1 ITKDNRTVI
10 LSIKPYDP
18 KKLNRGFRIFEDKDG
33 VYVIPSDVNIKKVDL
48 SLFNIKYLIEE
59 KYYNLTTMP
68 LIINVDK
75 EKLIEAQ
82 NFIQSIIKEKKA
94 GKIEKHYKIVPSSSI
109 KLLHG
114 KTFYDLLSNEKI
126 KKIWLD
132 HKVKVS
138 LHESVPLIGAPDV
151 WNLGY
156 NGSGI
161 KIAILDTGID
171 SNHQDFYFMSG
182 ASKIIDQI
190 DFTDDYNPYDFN
202 GHGTHVASTA
212 AGTGIAS
219 GGFYTGVAPGALL
232 MNVKVLN
239 RYGWG
244 SWSWIISGIEYAA
257 YYGPDKVINS
267 GDEADILSLSLG
279 GGPTDGTDPPSLA
292 CDAAVDNG
300 KIVVVAAG
308 NEYDYFWITT
318 PGAARKVITVGASDK
333 YDNIAWFSSR
343 GPTID
348 FRLKPDLVAPGVAII
363 AARAGTTNGYIS
375 YSGTSMSTPH
385 VSGAAA
391 LIKQAMPN
399 LDPTEMKY
407 LLISTSK
414 NIGYDVYTQG
424 GGRLNVIAALKTN
437 LTVAPATVSLG
448 KVLRGIYSFD
458 LAFYNIGNNAID
470 ILLTPKLHRIWYLDE
485 WSSSISLNVTALSI
499 PAGESRGVRVTVNTT
514 NLPTGYYS
522 GILNTNYVVDSSNIH
537 AIFGFSLPPNRLD
550 ITFYGLDGNT
560 PIADRLVGVLNN
572 DTREW
577 IYTYT
582 NSEGRATLYVSE
594 GTCYII
600 GWDWGRNMYTDAY
613 AIRVEQI
620 TGDMNI
626 TLSLQEA
633 HRISYSPPVSNQII
647 AWLSNAIHHRF
658 LYLGSSW
665 YYPSTTDIY
674 ITSTDLIFSSYYQ
687 HYDKQYINVPDP
699 SVLLSPELYS
709 TLFVNKSITGNKIVS
724 FSTSQLAKVEK
735 DYRVALTPLISAR
748 IFRDVSCY
756 LPRYW
761 HGWSQGLDWTITS
774 PKKLVEYLGWEI
786 PSNSYLYYW
795 VHYGKIE
802 DQPNIITP
810 YFNFYGL
817 EYGYETS
824 KSYSIAS
831 NSHPLVPNIY
841 VDVWSYDSGNIA
853 DLYLWTDVFCNLQPN
868 LEEYLYSDYG
878 RFIIKRNGTQIYDS
892 DWFYDIEGIELN
904 IDLPAKIEIEL
915 YGDSEMYLSTSAL
928 TKLEFEVPINGSKW
942 IYSPISLKI
951 DGLDLNNTH
960 PGGHITGYFFSYYY
974 DIQNPSIEYSLDD
987 GNTWNTAEWSQISPN
1002 NVGFVIKNVE
1012 NSFVSL
1018 RVNATINNIKTSY
1031 TVIRGFYVGEMIT
1044 LADFPVPFILPDGAL
1059 NTMMVVGASDPRGP
1073 CDPAHTISVE
1083 GGMYIAF
1090 ALGTK
1095 ARGDVPEIWLDWQIT
1110 NYNSTHV
1117 IRIFR
1122 GGNIITLGGPTV
1134 NLISW
1139 YYHSLTYRGI
1149 QRLAAYMASDAQ
1161 GMFIYSPTTGNVY
1174 RMVNDYGQG
1183 LPVTDYAMIVLHY
1196 DHIDDRYL
1204 LLIAGLSGYSSSE
1217 AAKWLSSFP
1226 TMSGKAII
1234 LRMIDNEGDGIIDTI
1249 EIAEIVP

>member
-1 ITKDNRTVI
+1 
-10 LSIKPYDP
+10 
-18 KKLNRGFRIFEDKDG
+18 
-33 VYVIPSDVNIKKVDL
+33 
-48 SLFNIKYLIEE
+48 FNIKYLIEE

-75 EKLIEAQ
+75 EKPIEAQ

-94 GKIEKHYKIVPSSSI
+94 GKIEKNYGIIPASSI

-308 NEYDYFWITT
+308 NKYRYFGIDT
-318 PGAARKVITVGASDK
+318 PGAARKVITVGATDK
-333 YDNIAWFSSR
+333 FDNIAWFSSR

-348 FRLKPDLVAPGVAII
+348 YRVKPDLVAPGVSIM
-363 AARAGTTNGYIS
+363 AAQAGSGNGYIS

-391 LIKQAMPN
+391 LIKQAKSSLNSIMI
-399 LDPTEMKY
+399 KH

-414 NIGYDVYTQG
+414 NLGYDVYTQG

-437 LTVAPATVSLG
+437 LTISPATVSLG
-448 KVLRGIYSFD
+448 RILKSSIYNFN
-458 LAFYNIGNNAID
+458 LTFTNIGSDTIK
-470 ILLTPKLHRIWYLDE
+470 ISLTPALTRIWYLDDQ
-485 WSSSISLNVTALSI
+485 SSHVSLNVTELSI
-499 PAGESRGVRVTVNTT
+499 PAGSSKGVNVIIDTT
-514 NLPTGYYS
+514 NLPVGYYS
-522 GILNTNYVVDSSNIH
+522 GFLNTNYTVQGSNVH
-537 AIFGFSLPPNRLD
+537 AIFGFAINNKLD
-550 ITFYGLDGNT
+550 ITFYGLDGT
-560 PIADRLVGVLNN
+560 PIPYTFVGAFKANATYEEYQAWYPIWWVWNYTDSNGKTILYTL
-572 DTREW
+572 DG
-577 IYTYT
+577 IY
-582 NSEGRATLYVSE
+582 
-594 GTCYII
+594 YIV
-600 GWDWGRNMYTDAY
+600 GYDGGKPEYADAY
-613 AIRVEQI
+613 AIRKELV
-620 TGDMNI
+620 TSDMNI
-626 TLSLQEA
+626 TLSLQGSNK
-633 HRISYSPPVSNQII
+633 ISYVPPAPNQII
-647 AWLSNAIHHRF
+647 AGLSDSITYVYYNETYGYSRR
-658 LYLGSSW
+658 LWSLW

-674 ITSTDLIFSSYYQ
+674 ITSTDLLFSSYYQ

-735 DYRVALTPLISAR
+735 DYRVALTPLISAW
-748 IFRDVSCY
+748 IYRDVSCY
-756 LPRYW
+756 SPDWYYYNAW
-761 HGWSQGLDWTITS
+761 NPGLDWTITS

-817 EYGYETS
+817 EYGYEAS

-853 DLYLWTDVFCNLQPN
+853 DLYLLTDVFCNLQPN

-892 DWFYDIEGIELN
+892 DWFYDIEKIELN

-915 YGDSEMYLSTSAL
+915 YGDSSMYLSTSAL
-928 TKLEFEVPINGSKW
+928 TKLEFEVPVNG
-942 IYSPISLKI
+942 
-951 DGLDLNNTH
+951 
-960 PGGHITGYFFSYYY
+960 
-974 DIQNPSIEYSLDD
+974 
-987 GNTWNTAEWSQISPN
+987 
-1002 NVGFVIKNVE
+1002 
-1012 NSFVSL
+1012 
-1018 RVNATINNIKTSY
+1018 
-1031 TVIRGFYVGEMIT
+1031 
-1044 LADFPVPFILPDGAL
+1044 
-1059 NTMMVVGASDPRGP
+1059 
-1073 CDPAHTISVE
+1073 
-1083 GGMYIAF
+1083 
-1090 ALGTK
+1090 
-1095 ARGDVPEIWLDWQIT
+1095 
-1110 NYNSTHV
+1110 
-1117 IRIFR
+1117 
-1122 GGNIITLGGPTV
+1122 
-1134 NLISW
+1134 
-1139 YYHSLTYRGI
+1139 
-1149 QRLAAYMASDAQ
+1149 
-1161 GMFIYSPTTGNVY
+1161 
-1174 RMVNDYGQG
+1174 
-1183 LPVTDYAMIVLHY
+1183 
-1196 DHIDDRYL
+1196 
-1204 LLIAGLSGYSSSE
+1204 
-1217 AAKWLSSFP
+1217 
-1226 TMSGKAII
+1226 
-1234 LRMIDNEGDGIIDTI
+1234 
-1249 EIAEIVP
+1249 